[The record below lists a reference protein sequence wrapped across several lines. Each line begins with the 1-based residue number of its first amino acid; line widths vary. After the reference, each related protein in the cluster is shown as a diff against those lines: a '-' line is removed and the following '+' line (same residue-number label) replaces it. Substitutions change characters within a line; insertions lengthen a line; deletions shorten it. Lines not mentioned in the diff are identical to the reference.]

1 MLRRVF
7 VSCIL
12 LAGALPTTSALA
24 VDDLHMCIYENGS
37 VAIEACNRA
46 INSGRYSGVDLA
58 NAYINR
64 AAEMIAKKDYDR
76 GISDANTAIKL
87 FPQSTLAYT
96 NRGRAY
102 QLKGDLKH
110 AFADFSVAISH
121 DRENPSAYFNRAVVR
136 EQQGDRKGAIAD
148 LKRAL
153 VCKPRKGKFV
163 NVQAD
168 FKRAKAYLD
177 QLSNKKP

>member
-1 MLRRVF
+1 
-7 VSCIL
+7 
-12 LAGALPTTSALA
+12 
-24 VDDLHMCIYENGS
+24 MCIYENGD

-64 AAEMIAKKDYDR
+64 AAELIRKRDYDR
-76 GISDANTAIKL
+76 AISDTNTALKL
-87 FPQSTLAYT
+87 FPKSTLAYT

-102 QLKGDLKH
+102 QLKGDLKR
-110 AFADFSVAISH
+110 AFADFSAAIGH
-121 DRENPSAYFNRAVVR
+121 DRENPSAYINRALVR

-148 LKRAL
+148 LQRAL
-153 VCKPRKGKFV
+153 VCKLRKGKFV

-168 FKRAKAYLD
+168 FTLARKYLD
-177 QLSNKKP
+177 QLSKKKP